1 MKTIEQRIADVERER
16 VRARTRAAE
25 IARARGLRAERV
37 AAPLLDMLDRDDPR
51 LCDECCKPLPAAE
64 LPAGIHQACAE
75 AYFAWREARLQ
86 AMLSD

>member
-1 MKTIEQRIADVERER
+1 MKTIEQRVVDVERRRAR
-16 VRARTRAAE
+16 VRARSAE
-25 IARARGLRAERV
+25 IARARGLQVERV

-64 LPAGIHQACAE
+64 LQAGIHRSCAE

-86 AMLSD
+86 AMLAD